1 MTPAPRDGFDEDELA
16 PWDHPG
22 PRMMSTR
29 ADEIVK
35 QTPALAAAVDT
46 DPAWVPDEER
56 FTVTVTEWEPVDLA
70 PVLRGECVTPKPT
83 VLERID
89 GIRFLYPGRL
99 NLAMGETESG
109 KTWWALMATKQEL
122 AAGHHVI
129 YCDFEDGPES
139 VVERLRALGATVE
152 QISTH
157 LTYVNPAGHFDELAK
172 EAMEV
177 AIAHK
182 GAPTLAIID
191 GVTEAMGELGL
202 DPIKGPDVAAYF
214 ASSPRWLART
224 GAAVLLIDHVTKSRE
239 NRGRWAIGSERKLSG
254 LDGAAYGFEMIRP
267 FGRGKTGSVKV
278 TVAKDRCGHIRQHEG
293 IGHAIAMMG
302 LKSWPDGGV
311 TVSLEVPEATT
322 SDGAFRPTVLMGKLS
337 KAIVEQPGL
346 TARALRSAV
355 PGSNDHKALALELLV
370 NEGFVE
376 IEPGPNRAM
385 KHVSKM
391 PFQVVAGGAND
402 VDF

>member
-1 MTPAPRDGFDEDELA
+1 MSPEPRDGFDENELA

-46 DPAWVPDEER
+46 DPGWVPDEER
-56 FTVTVTEWEPVDLA
+56 FVVTVTEWEPVDLA

-89 GIRFLYPGRL
+89 GIRLLYPGRL
-99 NLAMGETESG
+99 NLFMGETESG
-109 KTWWALMATKQEL
+109 KTWAADVATAQEL

-129 YCDFEDGPES
+129 YLDFEDGPES
-139 VVERLRALGATVE
+139 VVERLRALGAAVE
-152 QISTH
+152 QIATR

-172 EAMEV
+172 EAIEV

-182 GAPTLAIID
+182 GPPTLAIID

-202 DPIKGPDVAAYF
+202 DPIKGPDVAAYY

-254 LDGAAYGFEMIRP
+254 LDGAAYGFEMVRP

-293 IGHAIAMMG
+293 IGGAIVMMG

-311 TVSLEVPEATT
+311 TVSLEVPEA
-322 SDGAFRPTVLMGKLS
+322 SESGSFRPTYLMEKMS
-337 KAIVEQPGL
+337 SAIADNPGL
-346 TARALRSAV
+346 TSRALRSAV
-355 PGSNDHKALALELLV
+355 RGKNDAKDLALELLV
-370 NEGFVE
+370 NEGYVDVE
-376 IEPGPNRAM
+376 YGPNRA
-385 KHVSKM
+385 KQHTSKM

>member
-1 MTPAPRDGFDEDELA
+1 MTAE
-16 PWDHPG
+16 
-22 PRMMSTR
+22 
-29 ADEIVK
+29 
-35 QTPALAAAVDT
+35 
-46 DPAWVPDEER
+46 PAWTPDEER
-56 FTVTVTEWEPVDLA
+56 FVVTITEWEPVDLA

-89 GIRFLYPGRL
+89 GIRLLYPGRL
-99 NLAMGETESG
+99 NLLMGETESG
-109 KTWWALMATKQEL
+109 KTWAALVATAQEL
-122 AAGHHVI
+122 AVDHHVI

-152 QISTH
+152 QITSH
-157 LTYVNPAGHFDELAK
+157 LTYVNPAGPFDELAK
-172 EAMEV
+172 EAMEE
-177 AIAHK
+177 AIARK

-224 GAAVLLIDHVTKSRE
+224 GAAVVLIDHVTKSRE

-278 TVAKDRCGHIRQHEG
+278 TVSKDRCGHVRQHEG
-293 IGHAIAMMG
+293 AGKVIAIME

-311 TVSLEVPEATT
+311 TASLEVPKAAE
-322 SDGAFRPTVLMGKLS
+322 SDGSFRPTWLMEKMS
-337 KAIVEQPGL
+337 QAIADHPGL
-346 TARALRSAV
+346 SARALREAV
-355 PGSNDHKALALELLV
+355 KGNNETKALALELLV

-376 IEPGPNRAM
+376 VEVGSNRQH
-385 KHVSKM
+385 KHVSRI
-391 PFQVVAGGAND
+391 PFQVIDGGVPDGA
-402 VDF
+402 F

>member
-1 MTPAPRDGFDEDELA
+1 
-16 PWDHPG
+16 
-22 PRMMSTR
+22 MMSTR

>member
-1 MTPAPRDGFDEDELA
+1 MT
-16 PWDHPG
+16 
-22 PRMMSTR
+22 
-29 ADEIVK
+29 
-35 QTPALAAAVDT
+35 AVT
-46 DPAWVPDEER
+46 AEPAWTPDEER
-56 FTVTVTEWEPVDLA
+56 FVITVTEWEPVDLA

-89 GIRFLYPGRL
+89 GIRLLYPGRL
-99 NLAMGETESG
+99 NLLMGETESG
-109 KTWWALMATKQEL
+109 KTWAALVATAQEL
-122 AAGHHVI
+122 EVDHHVI

-152 QISTH
+152 QITSH
-157 LTYVNPAGHFDELAK
+157 LTYVNPAGPFDELAK
-172 EAMEV
+172 EAMEE

-182 GAPTLAIID
+182 GPPTLAIID

-224 GAAVLLIDHVTKSRE
+224 GAAVVLIDHVTKSRE

-278 TVAKDRCGHIRQHEG
+278 TVSKDRCGHIRQHEG
-293 IGHAIAMMG
+293 IGHAIVMMG

-311 TVSLEVPEATT
+311 TVSLEVPEA
-322 SDGAFRPTVLMGKLS
+322 SDGGSFRPTYLMEKLS
-337 KAIVEQPGL
+337 SAITEQPGL

-355 PGSNDHKALALELLV
+355 KGSNDHKALALELLV

-376 IEPGPNRAM
+376 VEPGPHRAL

-391 PFQVVAGGAND
+391 PFLAVAGGAND